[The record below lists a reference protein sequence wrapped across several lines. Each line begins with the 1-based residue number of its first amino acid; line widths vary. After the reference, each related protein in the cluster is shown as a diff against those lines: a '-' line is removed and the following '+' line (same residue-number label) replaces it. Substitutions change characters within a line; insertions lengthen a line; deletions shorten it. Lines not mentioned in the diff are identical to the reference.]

1 MTLLNAF
8 ERRINIGTYIR
19 LSILPNNISN
29 SEWENVYD
37 ESLELVKAYPFAHEE
52 DRKFWGFRVPVYAQ
66 TNEKFNP
73 ERYWTIM
80 GDLHSKQYG
89 ETFRLYRDLNK
100 YKARQ
105 GTGEGK
111 DILLE
116 EEQQICVFD
125 SKTQGY
131 QYHLYIL
138 AIAMLIESRFPK
150 SAIVG
155 GDIDFE
161 QCMKAKEW
169 ADQHLSLPVDLPVR
183 VRMEQLL
190 SRFSNLNNEL
200 EQIHVIEKLLIADSE
215 EMFKMIYTH
224 FSSETFHLWF
234 SNKLQT
240 FSSPNQ
246 IGALKLLIYYL
257 NVTNDLN
264 NLFYIVCRDEKGP
277 KFPLAEIIRAIAR
290 TWIGLPRE
298 KFTYLKHFE
307 KIAGHPQIVERQFG
321 TIILDMRFSGR
332 EIKSFIPLP
341 EIAKSLARYFPESD
355 NQIESTLRQEMS
367 RIEEELLAFHNQI
380 RPAIELSNAS
390 TEDKKFLAD
399 EDAFLYFDE
408 DTVKLTNEQDLMI
421 KGIAFSINTLL
432 EQEGEGVLK
441 EFFYGSIRNLKRIF
455 TGLFIEKYNSIL
467 TENAWRWI
475 NDTED
480 PRLVRILVAKLIIDE
495 ARGLKHQKAQSD
507 IRKAM
512 LENKA
517 LTQKIADY
525 MDSEVA
531 MKQIEEIINKNK

>member
-1 MTLLNAF
+1 MKG
-8 ERRINIGTYIR
+8 EINIGTYIS
-19 LSILPNNISN
+19 LSILPNNILQ
-29 SEWENVYD
+29 SEWEKVYE
-37 ESLELVKAYPFAHEE
+37 ESLELVKAFAFAHVEE
-52 DRKFWGFRVPVYAQ
+52 REYWGFRVLVYAQ
-66 TNEKFNP
+66 AHEKLKP
-73 ERYWTIM
+73 EKHWAIV
-80 GDLHSKQYG
+80 GDLRSKQYA
-89 ETFRLYRDLNK
+89 ETFKLYRDLNK
-100 YKARQ
+100 YKVRKVDIVAS
-105 GTGEGK
+105 
-111 DILLE
+111 DILFQE
-116 EEQQICVFD
+116 DQQVWAFD

-150 SAIVG
+150 SAIVS

-161 QCMKAKEW
+161 QCIKSKEW
-169 ADQHLSLPVDLPVR
+169 ANQHLSQPVDLPIR
-183 VRMEQLL
+183 VQVNQLL
-190 SRFSNLNNEL
+190 SRFPDLNSES
-200 EQIHVIEKLLIADSE
+200 EKIQVIEKLLIADSE
-215 EMFKMIYTH
+215 KMFTIFYTH
-224 FSSETFHLWF
+224 FTRESFHLWF
-234 SNKLQT
+234 CNKLQT
-240 FSSPNQ
+240 YSSPTQ
-246 IGALKLLIYYL
+246 VGALSLLIYYL
-257 NVTNDLN
+257 NVSGDLN
-264 NLFYIVCRDEKGP
+264 NLLYIACRAEKGP
-277 KFPLAEIIRAIAR
+277 KFPPFEFIKALAR
-290 TWIGLPRE
+290 TWIFLPRE
-298 KFTYLKHFE
+298 KFSFLKHFDNV
-307 KIAGHPQIVERQFG
+307 AGHPHIVERQFG
-321 TIILDMRFSGR
+321 TIILDLRFSGR
-332 EIKSFIPLP
+332 EIKSFIPLK
-341 EIAKSLARYFPESD
+341 EVVNTLVLYFPELDSG
-355 NQIESTLRQEMS
+355 IEGILRQEMS
-367 RIEEELLAFHNQI
+367 RIEEELLAFQNQI

-441 EFFYGSIRNLKRIF
+441 WFFYGSIRNLKRIF

-495 ARGLKHQKAQSD
+495 ARGLKHQKVQSD